1 MHRGNGERIGVD
13 PHTQIQD
20 ISGAVFGLPL
30 LHQMPSIDR
39 QRIPNAMPVLYIVS
53 TPIGNLEDITL
64 RALRVLREVGL
75 IAAEDTRVTRK
86 LLSHY
91 DIHTRLTSFNEHNQS
106 ARLPELL
113 TTLQDNDV
121 ALVCDAGTP
130 GVNDPG
136 LALVQSASDKGIEVV
151 VIPGASAVT
160 SAVALSGLVEEAF
173 LYLGFLPRKRGERNA
188 LLASLALEHRPA
200 IAFESPRRI
209 QQSLKDIL
217 KTIGDRRIAVCR
229 EMTKLHEEVFRGTV
243 SEALEHFEH
252 PRGEFTL
259 VLEGKATG
267 KQDDTDAEELALS
280 LLNGLRVQGAGARHA
295 VEHVTAVTGLSR
307 RQVYRMWLDGIASTN
322 HSDTQ

>member
-136 LALVQSASDKGIEVV
+136 RALVQSASGKGIEVV

-173 LYLGFLPRKRGERNA
+173 LYLGFLPRKKGERNA

-200 IAFESPRRI
+200 IAFESPRRL

-217 KTIGDRRIAVCR
+217 ETIGDRRIAVCR

-267 KQDDTDAEELALS
+267 KQDDTDAKELALS
-280 LLNGLRVQGAGARHA
+280 LLDGLRVQGAGARRA

>member
-1 MHRGNGERIGVD
+1 
-13 PHTQIQD
+13 
-20 ISGAVFGLPL
+20 
-30 LHQMPSIDR
+30 
-39 QRIPNAMPVLYIVS
+39 MPVLYIVS

-64 RALRVLREVGL
+64 RALRVLREVGM

-188 LLASLALEHRPA
+188 LLASLALEHRPT
-200 IAFESPRRI
+200 ISFESPRRL
-209 QQSLKDIL
+209 QQSLIDIL
-217 KTIGDRRIAVCR
+217 ATVGDRRIAVCR

-267 KQDDTDAEELALS
+267 KQDDTDAKELALS
-280 LLNGLRVQGAGARHA
+280 LLDGLRVQGAGARRA

>member
-1 MHRGNGERIGVD
+1 
-13 PHTQIQD
+13 
-20 ISGAVFGLPL
+20 
-30 LHQMPSIDR
+30 
-39 QRIPNAMPVLYIVS
+39 MPVLYIVS

-173 LYLGFLPRKRGERNA
+173 LYLGFLPRKRGERKA
-188 LLASLALEHRPA
+188 LLASLALEHRPT
-200 IAFESPRRI
+200 ISFESPRRL

-217 KTIGDRRIAVCR
+217 ETIGDRRIAVCR

-243 SEALEHFEH
+243 SEALERFEH

-267 KQDDTDAEELALS
+267 KQDDTDAKELALS
-280 LLNGLRVQGAGARHA
+280 LLDGLRVQGAGARRA